1 VQETSFVFMQEMFKQ
16 ARLAHNAVV
25 SNPAFGFPETSPTAL
40 ERHMHFDLADLRL
53 FLRTCEAGALSRA
66 AELQHMSLGAASARI
81 KRLEEQAGMPL
92 FLREPR
98 GVRPTP
104 AGQAFQHHAR
114 EMLIQSDQ
122 LHADLREY
130 SAGLRGHLR
139 IYANTTAVS
148 DFLPEILPAFLT
160 ANPRVN
166 IDLQERPNAD
176 IARGVVEGRADLGI
190 VSGSVD
196 AFGLR
201 AIHFCTDRL
210 VLVVPRNH
218 RFARRK
224 RVAFAETLDEDAVGM
239 HQGSTLQTFLNQVSE
254 KLGKTM
260 RLRIQLS
267 GFDAVCRMIAAGVGI
282 GVVPESTAQRN
293 LRSMNLAAIPLTD
306 EWSLRERYVLARQME
321 HLAPY
326 VQAMIDSLIA
336 HYRREHS
343 RTGGSLNP

>member
-1 VQETSFVFMQEMFKQ
+1 
-16 ARLAHNAVV
+16 
-25 SNPAFGFPETSPTAL
+25 
-40 ERHMHFDLADLRL
+40 MHFDLADLRL
-53 FLRTCEAGALSRA
+53 YLRTCEVGALSRA
-66 AELQHMSLGAASARI
+66 AEIQHLSLGAASARI

-92 FLREPR
+92 FYREAR

-104 AGQAFQHHAR
+104 AGLAFQHHAR
-114 EMLIQSDQ
+114 EMLIQCDQ

-130 SAGLRGHLR
+130 GAGLRGHLR

-148 DFLPEILPAFLT
+148 DFLPEILPAFLA

-176 IARGVVEGRADLGI
+176 IARGVVEGRADMGI

-196 AFGLR
+196 AFGLQ

-239 HQGSTLQTFLNQVSE
+239 HQGSTLQTFLNQVAE

-306 EWSLRERYVLARQME
+306 DWSLRERYVLVRQLE

-326 VQAMIDSLIA
+326 GRAMIEALVV
-336 HYRREHS
+336 HYRQQGRTSGGS
-343 RTGGSLNP
+343 RTP